1 MNIGIIGYGTVGKAV
16 ARGFEKNA
24 QLYIYDPLY
33 AADSS
38 KGFCDSIAEVYR
50 ACEFSFICVPTP
62 QKLKTSDDIY
72 GQFDSTILDG
82 CMETIAQEKPV
93 GSKIVVIASTVL
105 PSKVKEYLEA
115 WPNMNIVISP
125 ELLTEK
131 NAIEDFLNP
140 DCRVIGGEPEHGRA
154 LQKLY
159 EDYSECRPCKVGYCS
174 AVNAAY
180 IKYMRNTYLAMK
192 VSMMNQ
198 FYDLFE
204 KMDSTDSWEYIA
216 EILHYDSRLGGS
228 HYNVPGHD
236 GERGWGGKCLP
247 KDSAAL
253 YHYAVGQ
260 DIEMTLLK
268 AAWNTI
274 KRLEKRLIGLNSLP
288 VAKNG

>member
-16 ARGFEKNA
+16 AKGFEKKA

-33 AADSS
+33 RADS
-38 KGFCDSIAEVYR
+38 GERFCSSITEVYR

-62 QKLKTSDDIY
+62 QKLKIPDDVY
-72 GQFDSTILDG
+72 GEFDSTILDS
-82 CMETIAQEKPV
+82 CMEVIAQEKFSS
-93 GSKIVVIASTVL
+93 SKIVVIASTVL
-105 PSKVKEYLEA
+105 PSKVKEYLET
-115 WPNMNIVISP
+115 WPDMNIVISP

-131 NAIEDFLNP
+131 NAIQDFLNP
-140 DCRVIGGEPEHGRA
+140 DCRVIGGEPDHSHA

-159 EDYSECRPCKVGYCS
+159 EDYSECQPCKVGYCS

-180 IKYMRNTYLAMK
+180 IKYMRNTYLAIK

-204 KMDSTDSWEYIA
+204 QMDSTDSWEDIA
-216 EILHYDSRLGGS
+216 AILHYDSRLGGS

-236 GERGWGGKCLP
+236 GDRGWGGKCLP
-247 KDSAAL
+247 KDSGAL

-268 AAWNTI
+268 AA
-274 KRLEKRLIGLNSLP
+274 LEYNKKIR
-288 VAKNG
+288 KNIDWVE